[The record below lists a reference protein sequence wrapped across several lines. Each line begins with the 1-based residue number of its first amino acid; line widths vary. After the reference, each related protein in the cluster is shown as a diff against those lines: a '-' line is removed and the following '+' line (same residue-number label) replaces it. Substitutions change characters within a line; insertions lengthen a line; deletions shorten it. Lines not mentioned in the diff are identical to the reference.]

1 MKKFILI
8 LTILFLILGIKVY
21 KNVESQDNILSFGY
35 GPKNKNFYSITSIK
49 YFDEKFFVLDSMH
62 HRVLIFDR
70 DFNLIRG
77 FGGFGNSLNN
87 FINPTS
93 ILVDEDYIYICD
105 LFSSKVKVF
114 RHTGEFAGF
123 FIEYPKMMPT
133 SIAIDSNFNLWIT
146 DRNDDTVKVF
156 SIDNNLKMII
166 GKIGSGKKEFK
177 TPLDIKILGDRVYV
191 LDSGNARVQVFNL
204 MGNYLYDFGT
214 TGTDDGKLYCP
225 NSFSFDKDGNLWIA
239 ESCLKRVQIFDKNG
253 KFIKKVLD
261 RFNSIGAI
269 EKYDNYMVISN
280 LDDNKLYIVD
290 LDGKIVDKIGD
301 EIESKVYFPQ
311 GISVLSDGKIV
322 VTNSGTS
329 TISIFD
335 EKGNFIK
342 SFSSFGAAPGKI
354 QYPLGLAVNSKDEI
368 FVLDTGS
375 HVVEV
380 YDKEGKY
387 LRSFGKMGGAYGEFM
402 YPLSIAIGSDNCS
415 YVTDFNARV
424 QVFDENGKFKFKIGD
439 IGSGDG
445 QFTKTSSISLGRYG
459 ISGYGPRGILVLDEM
474 YRVYVCDTFNN
485 RVHIFDKSGK
495 FLTSFGKEILSYP
508 VSIARYSNSEI
519 VVLSEGGRLDF
530 FTLDGVYTRS
540 FGESGGPILRFN
552 TINFNEDFYKKDLG
566 KFLKPSSVFVKDRK
580 IYITDTFNQRI
591 QIIEFSQ
598 IFVDNNKFDFKEVE
612 KGDILK
618 FKFTVQGKGYII
630 TPSYIKLNK
639 YEFDGKEVIEGE
651 IDTNNFN
658 EGDRIKDKIKLYSFD
673 DYKEIL
679 ITFSIKKDTTPPEII
694 FNIDKEFI
702 TNKTEIIV
710 EGKVEIDAIVLFQN
724 KELELKE
731 DGSFKIFLELKEG
744 ENIFKFTAMDK
755 ALNKKDFIFKIVRDT
770 TPPNLTLNIPS
781 IYKVTTETFT
791 VSGKTEI
798 DAKIYINGIEI
809 KPKDDGTFFKD
820 FPLSLGYNKFE
831 IKAIDQANNETK
843 VSRVVY
849 RLEKK
854 EIILYIGKQN
864 ALVNGKEIKLDT
876 SPFIKNGRTYVPLRF
891 ISESIG
897 GSVIW
902 DNNEKKVMITLYD
915 ISLTM
920 WVDKLNYYINSEL
933 NQMDSPLLLLPPGRV
948 FVPIRVVSESLGAD
962 VSWNEKERKITIIYP
977 KY

>member
-1 MKKFILI
+1 MKKLILI
-8 LTILFLILGIKVY
+8 LTFLFLILGLKIY
-21 KNVESQDNILSFGY
+21 KEVKSQDNILSFGY
-35 GPKNKNFYSITSIK
+35 GPTNKNFYSITSIK
-49 YFDEKFFVLDSMH
+49 YFDEKFFLLDSMH
-62 HRVLIFDR
+62 HRVLIFDK

-77 FGGFGNSLNN
+77 FGGFGNTLNN
-87 FINPTS
+87 FINPAS
-93 ILVDEDYIYICD
+93 ILVDEDYIYVCD
-105 LFSSKVKVF
+105 LYSNKVKVF

-146 DRNDDTVKVF
+146 DKNDDTVKVF

-166 GKIGSGKKEFK
+166 GKSGSGKKEFK

-191 LDSGNARVQVFNL
+191 LDSGNARMQVFNL
-204 MGNYLYDFGT
+204 MGNYLYDFGI
-214 TGTDDGKLYCP
+214 TGIDDGKLYCP
-225 NSFSFDKDGNLWIA
+225 NSFSFDKDGNLWIT

-261 RFNSIGAI
+261 KFGAI
-269 EKYDNYMVISN
+269 GTIENYDNYMIISN
-280 LDDNKLYIVD
+280 LDDNKIYIFD

-311 GISVLSDGKIV
+311 GISILSDGKIV
-322 VTNSGTS
+322 VANSGTS

-354 QYPLGLAVNSKDEI
+354 QYPLGVAVNSKDEI

-375 HVVEV
+375 HVIEV

-387 LRSFGKMGGAYGEFM
+387 LRSFGKMGGDDGEFM

-424 QVFDENGKFKFKIGD
+424 QVFDENGKFKFKIGG

-445 QFTKTSSISLGRYG
+445 QFTKTSSISIGKYG
-459 ISGYGPRGILVLDEM
+459 VSGYGPRGILVLDEM
-474 YRVYVCDTFNN
+474 NRVYVCDTFKN
-485 RVHIFDKSGK
+485 RVHIFEKSGK

-530 FTLDGVYTRS
+530 FTFDGVYTRS

-552 TINFNEDFYKKDLG
+552 TINFSEDFYKKDLG
-566 KFLKPSSVFVKDRK
+566 KFLKPSAVYVKDKK
-580 IYITDTFNQRI
+580 IYITDTFNHRI

-598 IFVDNNKFDFKEVE
+598 IFVDSYKFDFKEVE
-612 KGDILK
+612 KGEILK
-618 FKFTVQGKGYII
+618 FKFTVQGKGYILA
-630 TPSYIKLNK
+630 PSYIKLNK
-639 YEFDGKEVIEGE
+639 YEFDGKEEIEGE

-658 EGDRIKDKIKLYSFD
+658 EGDMVQDKIKLYSFD

-679 ITFSIKKDTTPPEII
+679 LIFSIKKDIVPPEII
-694 FNIDKEFI
+694 FNIDNEII
-702 TNKTEIIV
+702 TNKAEIFV
-710 EGKVEIDAIVLFQN
+710 EGTVEKDAKVIFQN
-724 KELELKE
+724 KEVELKE

-744 ENIFKFTAMDK
+744 DNIFKFTAIDK
-755 ALNKKDFIFKIVRDT
+755 ASNKKDFIIKIIRDT
-770 TPPNLTLNIPS
+770 TPPIITLNVPS
-781 IYKVTTETFT
+781 IYKVSTETFT
-791 VSGKTEI
+791 ISGKTEK
-798 DAKIYINGIEI
+798 DVKIYINGIEI
-809 KPKDDGTFFKD
+809 NPREDGAFFKD
-820 FPLSLGYNKFE
+820 FPLSVGYNKFE
-831 IKAIDQANNETK
+831 IKAVDRANNETK
-843 VSRVVY
+843 VSRVIY

-854 EIILYIGKQN
+854 EIVLYIGKQI
-864 ALVNGKEIKLDT
+864 AFINGKEIKLDT

-915 ISLTM
+915 TSLTM
-920 WVDKLNYYINSEL
+920 WVNKLSYYINSEL
-933 NQMDSPLLLLPPGRV
+933 HQMDSPPLLLPPGRV
-948 FVPIRVVSESLGAD
+948 FVPIRVVSESLGAGIFWD
-962 VSWNEKERKITIIYP
+962 EKERKITIIYP
-977 KY
+977 K